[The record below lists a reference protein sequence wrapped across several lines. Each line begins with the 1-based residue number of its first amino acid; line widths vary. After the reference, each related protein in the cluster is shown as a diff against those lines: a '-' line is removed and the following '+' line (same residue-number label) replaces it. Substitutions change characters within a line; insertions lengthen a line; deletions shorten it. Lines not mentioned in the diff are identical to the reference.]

1 MFIFGSFKAFETTV
15 SRPLQ
20 AQTTFS
26 DGPLPSEHEP
36 LPLLENLEKMGKK
49 CAAAAAAAPR
59 PATVVPRLAAAARN
73 GARGRGSTV
82 CSVGAPRPVC
92 NSRLVADR

>member
-1 MFIFGSFKAFETTV
+1 MNLFSEVQRHLKPLCC
-15 SRPLQ
+15 RPLQ

-26 DGPLPSEHEP
+26 DGPLPSEHKP

-49 CAAAAAAAPR
+49 CAAAAATAPWR
-59 PATVVPRLAAAARN
+59 PATVVPRLAAAARS

-82 CSVGAPRPVC
+82 QYWCAAPC
-92 NSRLVADR
+92 L